1 MDINFFID
9 FLLSFENFLFTV
21 YRDLM
26 PFWTTIYRYIEA
38 PCMLFQHI
46 QSISLNHTPAV
57 KMKAPESTSWYEET
71 NVLYNLTEYTV
82 NHCLYRKK
90 YCFKETKKMLK
101 SYLTLKCKIIFH
113 MNTYAIS
120 IIKLQKSK
128 NLENLIKIQFFTF
141 YYKFYR
147 IFIESWLY
155 EKVSYFLIF
164 I

>member
-26 PFWTTIYRYIEA
+26 PFWTTIYIEA

-82 NHCLYRKK
+82 NHCLYGKK